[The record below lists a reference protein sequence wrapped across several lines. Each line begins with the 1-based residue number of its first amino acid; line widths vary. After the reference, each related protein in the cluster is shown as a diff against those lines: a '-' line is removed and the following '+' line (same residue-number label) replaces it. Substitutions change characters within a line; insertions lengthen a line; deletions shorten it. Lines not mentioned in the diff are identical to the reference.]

1 MADLNVSDLFKK
13 EKNPIKKFANSLADK
28 LQAKAE
34 EKLTG
39 ALSDALAKVGL
50 GQGSGKN
57 IVSQLG
63 DAIVADL
70 AAEFFGALGKDIN
83 RATKEEIQQNRGLI
97 DADADDPG
105 TLETETQGDASN
117 VLRFPST
124 LNDYHMRLEIKK
136 YKRPTLKIIL
146 QAYKAQGFSQEF
158 LDRIKKRHQKRLEFS
173 KKVPGIIDGI
183 FNKEP
188 VKKVKKVKKK
198 PEPEV
203 DLEIEE
209 EEQEIEEDVIP
220 PEDGEMDVEVEIN
233 EEEQEEEY
241 ISDVEE

>member
-1 MADLNVSDLFKK
+1 MSPHKRPLPRVKPPPS
-13 EKNPIKKFANSLADK
+13 NPAYEPIPEGHFLYSIVNPQPTKYYVF
-28 LQAKAE
+28 
-34 EKLTG
+34 EKLDVHKRHDYFRM
-39 ALSDALAKVGL
+39 LK
-50 GQGSGKN
+50 KN
-57 IVSQLG
+57 
-63 DAIVADL
+63 
-70 AAEFFGALGKDIN
+70 N
-83 RATKEEIQQNRGLI
+83 
-97 DADADDPG
+97 
-105 TLETETQGDASN
+105 TEMGIPYVEP
-117 VLRFPST
+117 VLREYVPVVT
-124 LNDYHMRLEIKK
+124 PPPPVEPYLEFSDQVKVNIRVLKNGIVRVKINSAIATMFEK

-198 PEPEV
+198 PEPE
-203 DLEIEE
+203 LELENEE
-209 EEQEIEEDVIP
+209 EEQDIEEDVIP

>member
-1 MADLNVSDLFKK
+1 MNLHKRPLPRVKPPPSNRAYEPIPEGHFLYSIV
-13 EKNPIKKFANSLADK
+13 NPQPTKYYVF
-28 LQAKAE
+28 
-34 EKLTG
+34 EKLDVHKRQDYFRM
-39 ALSDALAKVGL
+39 LK
-50 GQGSGKN
+50 KN
-57 IVSQLG
+57 NMEMGIPYV
-63 DAIVADL
+63 
-70 AAEFFGALGKDIN
+70 E
-83 RATKEEIQQNRGLI
+83 
-97 DADADDPG
+97 P
-105 TLETETQGDASN
+105 
-117 VLRFPST
+117 VLREYVPVVT
-124 LNDYHMRLEIKK
+124 PPPPVEPYLEFSDQVKVNIRVLKNGIVRVKINSAIATMFEK

-158 LDRIKKRHQKRLEFS
+158 LDRIKKKHQKRLEFS

-198 PEPEV
+198 PEPE
-203 DLEIEE
+203 LELENEE

>member
-1 MADLNVSDLFKK
+1 V
-13 EKNPIKKFANSLADK
+13 NPQPTKYYVF
-28 LQAKAE
+28 
-34 EKLTG
+34 EKLDVHKRHDYFRM
-39 ALSDALAKVGL
+39 LK
-50 GQGSGKN
+50 KN
-57 IVSQLG
+57 NMEMGIPYV
-63 DAIVADL
+63 
-70 AAEFFGALGKDIN
+70 E
-83 RATKEEIQQNRGLI
+83 
-97 DADADDPG
+97 P
-105 TLETETQGDASN
+105 
-117 VLRFPST
+117 VLREHVPVVT
-124 LNDYHMRLEIKK
+124 PPPPVEPYLEFSDQVKVNIRVLKNGIVRVKINSAIATMFEK

-198 PEPEV
+198 PEPE
-203 DLEIEE
+203 LELENEE

>member
-1 MADLNVSDLFKK
+1 VLNHHPQLVLMSQSPKVIFSIPSWIPNPPNIMYLKLDVHKRQDYFKML
-13 EKNPIKKFANSLADK
+13 EKNNMEMGIPYV
-28 LQAKAE
+28 E
-34 EKLTG
+34 
-39 ALSDALAKVGL
+39 
-50 GQGSGKN
+50 
-57 IVSQLG
+57 
-63 DAIVADL
+63 
-70 AAEFFGALGKDIN
+70 
-83 RATKEEIQQNRGLI
+83 
-97 DADADDPG
+97 P
-105 TLETETQGDASN
+105 
-117 VLRFPST
+117 VLREYVPVVT
-124 LNDYHMRLEIKK
+124 PPPPVEPYLEFSDQVKVNIRVLKNGVVRVKINSAIATMFEK

>member
-1 MADLNVSDLFKK
+1 MGIPYV
-13 EKNPIKKFANSLADK
+13 EP
-28 LQAKAE
+28 
-34 EKLTG
+34 
-39 ALSDALAKVGL
+39 
-50 GQGSGKN
+50 
-57 IVSQLG
+57 
-63 DAIVADL
+63 
-70 AAEFFGALGKDIN
+70 
-83 RATKEEIQQNRGLI
+83 
-97 DADADDPG
+97 
-105 TLETETQGDASN
+105 
-117 VLRFPST
+117 VLREYVPVVT
-124 LNDYHMRLEIKK
+124 PPPPVEPYLEFSDQVKVNIRVLKNGVVRVKINSAIATMFEK

>member
-1 MADLNVSDLFKK
+1 V
-13 EKNPIKKFANSLADK
+13 NPQPTKYYVF
-28 LQAKAE
+28 
-34 EKLTG
+34 EKLDVHKRHDYFRM
-39 ALSDALAKVGL
+39 LK
-50 GQGSGKN
+50 KN
-57 IVSQLG
+57 NMEMGIPYV
-63 DAIVADL
+63 
-70 AAEFFGALGKDIN
+70 E
-83 RATKEEIQQNRGLI
+83 
-97 DADADDPG
+97 P
-105 TLETETQGDASN
+105 
-117 VLRFPST
+117 VLREHVPVVT
-124 LNDYHMRLEIKK
+124 PPPPVEPYLEFSDQVKVNIRVLKNGIVRVKINSAIATMFEK

-146 QAYKAQGFSQEF
+146 QAYKAQGFSQDF

-173 KKVPGIIDGI
+173 KKVSGIIDGI

-198 PEPEV
+198 PEPE
-203 DLEIEE
+203 LELENEE

>member
-1 MADLNVSDLFKK
+1 VNPQPTKYYVFEKLDVHKRQDYFRML
-13 EKNPIKKFANSLADK
+13 EKN
-28 LQAKAE
+28 
-34 EKLTG
+34 
-39 ALSDALAKVGL
+39 
-50 GQGSGKN
+50 
-57 IVSQLG
+57 
-63 DAIVADL
+63 
-70 AAEFFGALGKDIN
+70 N
-83 RATKEEIQQNRGLI
+83 REMGIPYIE
-97 DADADDPG
+97 P
-105 TLETETQGDASN
+105 
-117 VLRFPST
+117 VLREYVPVVTPPPPVEPCIEYLDQVKVNIRVLKNGIVRVKINSAIATMF
-124 LNDYHMRLEIKK
+124 EK
-136 YKRPTLKIIL
+136 YKRPTPKIIL

-198 PEPEV
+198 PDPDPEV

>member
-1 MADLNVSDLFKK
+1 MSPHKRPLPRVKPPPSNRAYEPIPEGHFLHSIVNPQPTKYYVFEKLDVHKRQDYFRML
-13 EKNPIKKFANSLADK
+13 EKNNTDMGIPYV
-28 LQAKAE
+28 E
-34 EKLTG
+34 
-39 ALSDALAKVGL
+39 
-50 GQGSGKN
+50 
-57 IVSQLG
+57 
-63 DAIVADL
+63 
-70 AAEFFGALGKDIN
+70 
-83 RATKEEIQQNRGLI
+83 
-97 DADADDPG
+97 P
-105 TLETETQGDASN
+105 
-117 VLRFPST
+117 VLREYVPVVTPPPPVEPYIEFSDQVKVNIRVLKNGVVRVKINSAIAT
-124 LNDYHMRLEIKK
+124 MFEK

>member
-1 MADLNVSDLFKK
+1 MSLYKRRPPRVKPPPSTRPYEPIPEGHFLYSIV
-13 EKNPIKKFANSLADK
+13 NPQPTKYYVF
-28 LQAKAE
+28 
-34 EKLTG
+34 EKLDVHKRHDYFRM
-39 ALSDALAKVGL
+39 LK
-50 GQGSGKN
+50 KN
-57 IVSQLG
+57 NMEMGIPYV
-63 DAIVADL
+63 
-70 AAEFFGALGKDIN
+70 E
-83 RATKEEIQQNRGLI
+83 
-97 DADADDPG
+97 P
-105 TLETETQGDASN
+105 
-117 VLRFPST
+117 VLREHVPVVT
-124 LNDYHMRLEIKK
+124 PPPPVEPYLEFSDQVKVNIRVLKNGIVRVKINSAIATMFEK

-198 PEPEV
+198 PEPE
-203 DLEIEE
+203 LELENEE

>member
-1 MADLNVSDLFKK
+1 MSLYKRRPPRVKPPPSTRPYEPIPEGHFLYSIVNPQPTKYYVFEKLDVHKRQDYFKML
-13 EKNPIKKFANSLADK
+13 EKNNMEMGIPYV
-28 LQAKAE
+28 E
-34 EKLTG
+34 
-39 ALSDALAKVGL
+39 
-50 GQGSGKN
+50 
-57 IVSQLG
+57 
-63 DAIVADL
+63 
-70 AAEFFGALGKDIN
+70 
-83 RATKEEIQQNRGLI
+83 
-97 DADADDPG
+97 P
-105 TLETETQGDASN
+105 
-117 VLRFPST
+117 VLREYVPVVT
-124 LNDYHMRLEIKK
+124 PPPPVEPYLEFSDQVKVNIRVLKNGVVRVKINSAIATMFEK

>member
-1 MADLNVSDLFKK
+1 MYLKLDVHKRQDYFKML
-13 EKNPIKKFANSLADK
+13 EKNNMEMGIPYV
-28 LQAKAE
+28 E
-34 EKLTG
+34 
-39 ALSDALAKVGL
+39 
-50 GQGSGKN
+50 
-57 IVSQLG
+57 
-63 DAIVADL
+63 
-70 AAEFFGALGKDIN
+70 
-83 RATKEEIQQNRGLI
+83 
-97 DADADDPG
+97 P
-105 TLETETQGDASN
+105 
-117 VLRFPST
+117 VLREYVPVVT
-124 LNDYHMRLEIKK
+124 PPPPVEPYLEFSDQVKVNIRVLKNGVVRVKINSAIATMFEK

>member
-1 MADLNVSDLFKK
+1 MSPHKRPLPRVKPPPSNRAYEPIPEGHFLYSIVNPQPTKYYVFEKLDVHKRHDYFRML
-13 EKNPIKKFANSLADK
+13 EKN
-28 LQAKAE
+28 
-34 EKLTG
+34 
-39 ALSDALAKVGL
+39 
-50 GQGSGKN
+50 
-57 IVSQLG
+57 
-63 DAIVADL
+63 
-70 AAEFFGALGKDIN
+70 N
-83 RATKEEIQQNRGLI
+83 REMGIPYIE
-97 DADADDPG
+97 P
-105 TLETETQGDASN
+105 
-117 VLRFPST
+117 VLREYVPVVT
-124 LNDYHMRLEIKK
+124 PPPPVEPYLEYSDQVKVNIRVLKNGIVRVKINAAVATMFEK

-198 PEPEV
+198 PVPE
-203 DLEIEE
+203 LENEE

>member
-1 MADLNVSDLFKK
+1 MF
-13 EKNPIKKFANSLADK
+13 E
-28 LQAKAE
+28 
-34 EKLTG
+34 
-39 ALSDALAKVGL
+39 
-50 GQGSGKN
+50 
-57 IVSQLG
+57 
-63 DAIVADL
+63 
-70 AAEFFGALGKDIN
+70 
-83 RATKEEIQQNRGLI
+83 
-97 DADADDPG
+97 
-105 TLETETQGDASN
+105 
-117 VLRFPST
+117 
-124 LNDYHMRLEIKK
+124 K

-173 KKVPGIIDGI
+173 KKVPGIIDSI

-198 PEPEV
+198 PVPE
-203 DLEIEE
+203 LENEE

-233 EEEQEEEY
+233 EEEQDEEY

>member
-1 MADLNVSDLFKK
+1 MSLYKRRPSRVKPPPSTRPYEPIPEGHFLYSIV
-13 EKNPIKKFANSLADK
+13 NPQPTKYYVF
-28 LQAKAE
+28 
-34 EKLTG
+34 EKLDVHKRHDYFRM
-39 ALSDALAKVGL
+39 LK
-50 GQGSGKN
+50 KN
-57 IVSQLG
+57 NMEMGIPYV
-63 DAIVADL
+63 
-70 AAEFFGALGKDIN
+70 E
-83 RATKEEIQQNRGLI
+83 
-97 DADADDPG
+97 P
-105 TLETETQGDASN
+105 
-117 VLRFPST
+117 VLREHVPVVT
-124 LNDYHMRLEIKK
+124 PPPPVEPYLEFSDQVKVNIRVLKNGIVRVKINSAIATMFEK

-198 PEPEV
+198 PEPE
-203 DLEIEE
+203 LELENEE

>member
-1 MADLNVSDLFKK
+1 MNLHKRPLPRVKPPPSNRAYEPIPEGHFLHSIV
-13 EKNPIKKFANSLADK
+13 NPQPTKYYVF
-28 LQAKAE
+28 
-34 EKLTG
+34 EKLDVHKRQDYFRM
-39 ALSDALAKVGL
+39 LK
-50 GQGSGKN
+50 KN
-57 IVSQLG
+57 NMEMGIPYV
-63 DAIVADL
+63 
-70 AAEFFGALGKDIN
+70 E
-83 RATKEEIQQNRGLI
+83 
-97 DADADDPG
+97 P
-105 TLETETQGDASN
+105 
-117 VLRFPST
+117 VLREYVPVVTPPPSVEPYIEFSDQVKVNIRVLKNGVVRVKINSAIAT
-124 LNDYHMRLEIKK
+124 MFEK

-158 LDRIKKRHQKRLEFS
+158 LDRIKKKHQKRLEFS

-198 PEPEV
+198 PEPEPEV